1 LVSIACIVPFFC
13 SQLGRLEPDSELL
26 LGLQDCV
33 YSLAGACCT
42 HGFGPLGNK
51 LQLFAEALNTNPS
64 SSLGGELQA
73 GSSEGV
79 QAQQQQQQRH
89 VHFSPGMAQQPGRQL
104 HGVPGGLTSGG
115 GLGGSGGSA
124 SGSAHGAF
132 GPHLGQVGSTL
143 LQLMQP
149 LCLQLSRALLPTYAD
164 WLLRFWMGL
173 LLLPGAAQL
182 HPHVLMLLRCLFD
195 TPGLQLGS
203 AAGLLLDGSFLSPVV
218 ALSQVGGY
226 CADSSLTLV

>member
-64 SSLGGELQA
+64 GSLGRELH
-73 GSSEGV
+73 GSSTEGV
-79 QAQQQQQQRH
+79 QGQQQQQQQRH
-89 VHFSPGMAQQPGRQL
+89 VHFSPVMAQQPGRQQ
-104 HGVPGGLTSGG
+104 PGMPGIQTPWG

-124 SGSAHGAF
+124 SGSAAGAF
-132 GPHLGQVGSTL
+132 GPHLGQVGNTL
-143 LQLMQP
+143 LQLMRP

-164 WLLRFWMGL
+164 GLLRFWMGL

-182 HPHVLMLLRCLFD
+182 HPYVLMLLRCLFH

-218 ALSQVGGY
+218 ALSQVGGTV
-226 CADSSLTLV
+226 LIVL